1 MTWTPSAG
9 ATAYVVE
16 IGSASGASDVATTTV
31 TAPSFLWQ
39 DARIGQSF
47 LRVKARN
54 AEGTSGASVETPV
67 VVPDWRDYVEGI
79 FLGAGPL
86 RTPEADDN
94 CAQGFD
100 INPEI
105 MAGFARG
112 TTVVNKISTAID
124 PRWRE
129 VMRQTL
135 AQVSEASDGAIQT
148 VVEIT
153 DDTVP
158 AVGSAEVGH
167 AVSPTLIAECSP
179 IGCCSASALACYTPF
194 FVQGRAGRFHSG
206 RALFRDGVLA
216 NTGEGVPFAHEIGHI
231 VLGFCHVNAQPLGR
245 QSDGTLVS
253 LMGFGTAPLP
263 NRLTPFDI
271 EAARA
276 VYRAGLTAG
285 ATRSDFQAAGV
296 IK

>member
-16 IGSASGASDVATTTV
+16 VGSASGAADVTTTTV

-39 DARIGQSF
+39 NARVGQSF
-47 LRVKARN
+47 VRVKARN
-54 AEGTSGASVETPV
+54 AEVTSSASGETSV

-100 INPEI
+100 VNPQI

-112 TTVVNKISTAID
+112 TTVVNKISNLID

-135 AQVSEASDGAIQT
+135 TQVSEATEGAIQA
-148 VVEIT
+148 VVENT
-153 DDTVP
+153 DTAVP
-158 AVGSAEVGH
+158 AVSSGEVGH

-179 IGCCSASALACYTPF
+179 IGCCSSSALACFTPF
-194 FVQGRAGRFHSG
+194 FVQGRAGRFNSG
-206 RALFRDGVLA
+206 RAIYQDGVLA

-231 VLGFCHVNAQPLGR
+231 VLGFCHVNAEPLGR

-253 LMGFGTAPLP
+253 LMGFGPAPLP

-276 VYRAGLTAG
+276 VYRAGLSAG
-285 ATRSDFQAAGV
+285 ATRGDFQAAGV